1 MTGGSLS
8 KWGGFFLRGEGVDR
22 DRDRV
27 GIPARAVPLFFA
39 GRARFCATLIGK
51 NADNAQRHVDGSET
65 PEFTRL
71 GPAVRV

>member
-1 MTGGSLS
+1 MVKG
-8 KWGGFFLRGEGVDR
+8 WVDR
-22 DRDRV
+22 DRIRV